1 MNIQI
6 YASKKNFDTQK
17 AERYFKER
25 KIAYQLVDLH
35 KKNLSRGE
43 LQTLAKAVGL
53 EALINPS
60 APEYKSL
67 NMAYHGISPMAE
79 ELLLSHAGLLRT
91 PIVRNGRQA
100 TIGFQ
105 PEIWQSWT

>member
-6 YASKKNFDTQK
+6 YAGKKNFDTQK

-53 EALINPS
+53 EALIDTA
-60 APEYKSL
+60 APEYKTL
-67 NMAYHGISPMAE
+67 NMAYHGVSPMAE
-79 ELLLSHAGLLRT
+79 EMLLTHARLLRT

-100 TIGFQ
+100 TVGFH
-105 PEIWQSWT
+105 PEIWHTWS

>member
-6 YASKKNFDTQK
+6 YAGKKNFDTQK

-25 KIAYQLVDLH
+25 KIAYQLVDLQ

-43 LQTLAKAVGL
+43 LQTLARAVGL
-53 EALINPS
+53 GALINTD
-60 APEYKSL
+60 APEYKTL
-67 NMAYHGISPMAE
+67 NMAYHGLTPLAE

-100 TIGFQ
+100 TVGYE
-105 PEIWQSWT
+105 PEIWQGWT